1 MLYVALYVLCYKRAI
16 ESAQKRR
23 EVVEG
28 QAEVAAGAA
37 RQGVDGVARGS
48 LERVPIEPSIEGVGE
63 GA

>member
-1 MLYVALYVLCYKRAI
+1 MALYVLFYKRAK

-28 QAEVAAGAA
+28 QAEAAAGAA

-48 LERVPIEPSIEGVGE
+48 LERVPIEPPIEGVRE
-63 GA
+63 VA

>member
-1 MLYVALYVLCYKRAI
+1 MPCDERAK

-28 QAEVAAGAA
+28 QAEAAAGAA

-48 LERVPIEPSIEGVGE
+48 LERVPIEPPIEGVRE
-63 GA
+63 VA